1 MAKSSPSPGK
11 RAFTLIELLVV
22 IVTIG
27 ILAALAVPVFNGVL
41 ERARATKDLS
51 NLRQIGAATQM
62 YMNDNNGVVFSTATS
77 WMTQLSPKYISRWAV
92 LQSPFD
98 KRAGSEIGV
107 GTPPSPVSFGINPN
121 VFGAPADK
129 ITKPTSFVLFAPA
142 QKSGTTV
149 SFQGTAD
156 LTPAQGITVLGTGS
170 NAAMSTPGGSA
181 TNGTH
186 SSRTKINALF
196 ADLHCETM
204 LWQSATG
211 PAFTN
216 NTQTAN
222 DPDGYYRWNL
232 Q

>member
-1 MAKSSPSPGK
+1 MTKSSPPPFE

-27 ILAALAVPVFNGVL
+27 ILAAVFIPAATSVL
-41 ERARATKDLS
+41 DRARATKDLS

-77 WMTQLSPKYISRWAV
+77 WMTQVSPKYISRWAV

-98 KRAGSEIGV
+98 KRAGSEAGT
-107 GTPPSPVSFGINPN
+107 GTPVSPVSFGINPN
-121 VFGAPADK
+121 VFGASADK

-142 QKSGTTV
+142 QKSGLTV

-181 TNGTH
+181 TGGTH

-204 LWQSATG
+204 PWSGTG

-216 NTQTAN
+216 NTQTAT
-222 DPDGYYRWNL
+222 DPDGYYRWNP

>member
-1 MAKSSPSPGK
+1 MTKSSPPPAQ

-27 ILAALAVPVFNGVL
+27 IMAAIAVPVFNGVF
-41 ERARATKDLS
+41 ERAKATKDMS
-51 NLRQIGAATQM
+51 NLRQLGAATQM

-77 WMTQLSPKYISRWAV
+77 WMTQVSPKYISRWGL

-98 KRAGSEIGV
+98 KRAGSEAGT
-107 GTPPSPVSFGINPN
+107 GTPVSPVSFGINPN
-121 VFGAPADK
+121 VFGASADK
-129 ITKPTSFVLFAPA
+129 IRKPTSFVLFAPA

-170 NAAMSTPGGSA
+170 NAAMSSPGGSA
-181 TNGTH
+181 TGGTH

-204 LWQSATG
+204 LWSGTG

>member
-1 MAKSSPSPGK
+1 
-11 RAFTLIELLVV
+11 
-22 IVTIG
+22 
-27 ILAALAVPVFNGVL
+27 
-41 ERARATKDLS
+41 
-51 NLRQIGAATQM
+51 M

-77 WMTQLSPKYISRWAV
+77 WMTQVSPKYISRWAV

-98 KRAGSEIGV
+98 QRAGSEAGA
-107 GTPPSPVSFGINPN
+107 GTPVSPVSFGINSN
-121 VFGAPADK
+121 VFGASADK

-170 NAAMSTPGGSA
+170 NAAMSSPGGSA
-181 TNGTH
+181 TGGTH

-204 LWQSATG
+204 LWRGNG

-216 NTQTAN
+216 NTQTPN

>member
-1 MAKSSPSPGK
+1 MAKSSPRPVT

-22 IVTIG
+22 IVTIS
-27 ILAALAVPVFNGVL
+27 ILAAIAFPVFSSVL

-51 NLRQIGAATQM
+51 NLRQLGAAAQM
-62 YMNDNNGVVFSTATS
+62 YMNDNNGVMFSTATS
-77 WMTQLSPKYISRWAV
+77 WMTQVSPKYISRWAV

-98 KRAGSEIGV
+98 KRAGSEA
-107 GTPPSPVSFGINPN
+107 GTGIPVSPVSFGINPN
-121 VFGAPADK
+121 VFGASADK

-156 LTPAQGITVLGTGS
+156 LLPAQGITVLGTGS
-170 NAAMSTPGGSA
+170 NAAMSSPGGSA
-181 TNGTH
+181 TGGTH

-204 LWQSATG
+204 LWRSGTG

-216 NTQTAN
+216 NTQTPN
-222 DPDGYYRWNL
+222 DLDGYYRWNL